1 MTSSNSEEPTRF
13 AHPFFLD
20 SDPASRMAPASG
32 GFTRMLDFIQSR
44 LQPIPRPLGE
54 SIMSLADVI
63 GTSGVSGIVG
73 QGQISFHC
81 VGDTG
86 RETHSPQEDVANA
99 MAKDF
104 DVRNPNRS
112 PAAFIH
118 LGDVIYGPQ
127 KDAAYRRE
135 FYDPYRH
142 YPGKIMALAGNH
154 DGEVIAQTD
163 PQSLKAFLNNF
174 CAPTPAVPQISGT
187 IYRKTMNQPGVYW
200 LLDAPFIQIIGLYSN
215 VAENP
220 GFISGPIPG
229 DHQKEWLVKRLREI
243 KDKRDIGFRKSLVVA
258 THHPPFSGGGHAP
271 STAMLADIDDAFSQA
286 GLLPDLFLSGH
297 SHNYQRY
304 TRFQTQLGVKYQIPY
319 IVAGC
324 GGHNDASVPTASG
337 QTSGDHT
344 FVKSRKG
351 FGYLLVTADAARLQ
365 VKFMA
370 VDGSAISEADRVT
383 VDLSLHTAS

>member
-1 MTSSNSEEPTRF
+1 MISSSNEEPTRF
-13 AHPFFLD
+13 AHPFFLE
-20 SDPASRMAPASG
+20 SDPVGRRAPAGG

-44 LQPIPRPLGE
+44 LQPIPRPVGE
-54 SIMSLADVI
+54 SIIHLSDVI
-63 GTSGVSGIVG
+63 GMSGVSGIAN

-104 DVRNPNRS
+104 DLRNPNRS

-127 KDAAYRRE
+127 KEAAYRRE

-142 YPGKIMALAGNH
+142 YPGKILALAGNH
-154 DGEVIAQTD
+154 DGEVIGQTD
-163 PQSLKAFLNNF
+163 PQTLRAFLNNF
-174 CAPTPAVPQISGT
+174 CTSTPSVPQISGT
-187 IYRKTMNQPGVYW
+187 IFRKTMNQPGVYW
-200 LLDAPFIQIIGLYSN
+200 LLDAPFVQIIGLYSN

-220 GFISGPIPG
+220 GFISGSIPG
-229 DHQKEWLVKRLREI
+229 DHQKLWLVKRLREI
-243 KDKRDIGFRKSLVVA
+243 KDKREVGFRKSLVVA
-258 THHPPFSGGGHAP
+258 THHPPFAMGGHAP
-271 STAMLADIDDAFSQA
+271 SLGMLADIDDAFHQA

-297 SHNYQRY
+297 AHNYQRF
-304 TRFQTQLGVKYQIPY
+304 TRFQTQLGINHQIPY

-324 GGHNDASVPTASG
+324 GGRNNAWVPSATG
-337 QTSGDHT
+337 QVVDDHT
-344 FVKSRKG
+344 FVKSHKG
-351 FGYLLVTADAARLQ
+351 YGYLLITAETARLQ

-370 VDGSAISEADRVT
+370 VDGSAISEMDRVT
-383 VDLSLHTAS
+383 INLTEHTIS